1 MIDLYAIKSFVLD
14 EEGAAT
20 IDFVVMTAAGVA
32 TSVALM
38 DSARDILSDLVDEV
52 GVAADAVNVST
63 SFADPSRDVGSGQDG
78 NVN

>member
-1 MIDLYAIKSFVLD
+1 MIDLYTIKNFVQD

-38 DSARDILSDLVDEV
+38 NSARDILSDLVDEV
-52 GVAADAVNVST
+52 GLAAAAVNVST
-63 SFADPSRDVGSGQDG
+63 SFGDPSQDVGSGEG
-78 NVN
+78 GGLN

>member
-1 MIDLYAIKSFVLD
+1 MIDLYSIKNFVQD

-38 DSARDILSDLVDEV
+38 NSARDILSDLVDEV
-52 GVAADAVNVST
+52 GIAAAAVNVST
-63 SFADPSRDVGSGQDG
+63 SFADPSQEVGSGEDG
-78 NVN
+78 GLN